1 MSQSC
6 GACGAFGILLSG
18 RPELA
23 DLFGQLMDYVNE
35 GDENGTFFDKGY
47 NCPEDDPAVNEFLP
61 LFIEALAKSGIE
73 VPDGAGLLWTG
84 NDDERPASCDTSAGE
99 FVLGFGLFT
108 MPWQYPEMA
117 DSFKDASF
125 WHTWVWMSY

>member
-1 MSQSC
+1 M
-6 GACGAFGILLSG
+6 
-18 RPELA
+18 
-23 DLFGQLMDYVNE
+23 
-35 GDENGTFFDKGY
+35 KGMKTAPSLTKDI

-84 NDDERPASCDTSAGE
+84 NDDERPASCATSAGE

-125 WHTWVWMSY
+125 